1 MKTEKVILSFIAVLM
16 GLLVAGIAF
25 YFYQSSKIISSSQI
39 KSVSLT
45 APTPTPKPSIFLT
58 LDTPT
63 DEQVFDQ
70 KTIIVSGK
78 TTPTA
83 TVEVLTTLSE
93 QIVTPASTGAFST
106 TVTIEDGESVID
118 IIAISSSGNEVKLS
132 KTVTFSTES
141 F

>member
-1 MKTEKVILSFIAVLM
+1 MTSP
-16 GLLVAGIAF
+16 
-25 YFYQSSKIISSSQI
+25 S
-39 KSVSLT
+39 
-45 APTPTPKPSIFLT
+45 PTPKPSIFLT
-58 LDTPT
+58 LDTPI

-78 TTPTA
+78 TNPTA

-93 QIVTPASTGAFST
+93 QIVTPTSTGAFST
-106 TVTIEDGESVID
+106 TVTIEDGENMVD
-118 IIAISSSGNEVKLS
+118 IIAIAPNGDEVKLS

>member
-1 MKTEKVILSFIAVLM
+1 MKTEKVILSFIAVLI

-25 YFYQSSKIISSSQI
+25 YFYQSSKTISTSQI
-39 KSVSLT
+39 KSISMT
-45 APTPTPKPSIFLT
+45 SPSPTPKPSIFLT
-58 LDTPT
+58 LDTPI

-78 TTPTA
+78 TNPTA

-93 QIVTPASTGAFST
+93 QIVTPTSTGAFST
-106 TVTIEDGESVID
+106 TVTIEDGENMVD
-118 IIAISSSGNEVKLS
+118 IIAIAPNGDEVKLS